1 MRAYHYKAQLFGW
14 YSQSTDSVVNSLHS
28 IVGKDIS
35 SGFPLAEI
43 KDYFQKR
50 GNTIELQRYHLN
62 ETRLRFI
69 LLNLI
74 YVDQMGSSP
83 FDVKYKGNDPHVDHI
98 YPQSMLRSKLELLSA
113 DINHIGNFRFVGATD
128 NIRKRAEL
136 PASYFAR
143 LKAAGIDISKHLLID
158 GYSKFPAKLEFGLEG
173 YTTFRD
179 QRFERM
185 WEILAASVNPE
196 VETTSK

>member
-1 MRAYHYKAQLFGW
+1 M
-14 YSQSTDSVVNSLHS
+14 
-28 IVGKDIS
+28 
-35 SGFPLAEI
+35 
-43 KDYFQKR
+43 
-50 GNTIELQRYHLN
+50 
-62 ETRLRFI
+62 RFI

-74 YVDQMGSSP
+74 YVDRMGSSP

-98 YPQSMLRSKLELLSA
+98 YPQSMLRSKLGLLSV
-113 DINHIGNFRFVGATD
+113 DINHLGNFRFVAATD

-143 LKAAGIDISKHLLID
+143 LKMAGIDVSKHLLID
-158 GYSKFPAKLEFGLEG
+158 GYSKYPTKLVFDLEG
-173 YTTFRD
+173 YTAFRD